1 MGDDITAI
9 FDRIAAGRHDRRD
22 VEALRNV
29 LVRGDRNVVQL
40 GSHNIALHGGREIHI
55 DNRVYYG
62 AEVDAIR
69 HVVAGLEPGRGSL
82 RSVGGFVST
91 VGMLVALTGMGMF
104 FYGLISEMA
113 RKTPNFDGP
122 PPILLTGFAVAAG
135 GVGLSI
141 IGGLVLGWT
150 KAKQR

>member
-1 MGDDITAI
+1 MSDDITAI

-22 VEALRNV
+22 VETLRNV
-29 LVRGDRNVVQL
+29 MVRGDRNVVQL

-69 HVVAGLEPGRGSL
+69 HVVAGLPGRGSL

-91 VGMLVALTGMGMF
+91 VGMLVALAGMGMF
-104 FYGLISEMA
+104 FYGLISAMA
-113 RKTPNFDGP
+113 GNTADFDGP
-122 PPILLTGFAVAAG
+122 PPIVLTGFAVAAA

-141 IGGLVLGWT
+141 VGGLVLGWT
-150 KAKQR
+150 KARP